1 MTPLERIAL
10 MRAEE
15 QTAAEVERARHEGQ
29 ERAKGR
35 RICTNCGRGIFTSFA
50 RDLCGECTA
59 KARDRARPGERTRRR
74 ERERPVRESVLVVLR
89 RHDMVTPGDVQ
100 AEAGL
105 SQVAAHQMLGRLVRA
120 GLARRVGVGRYVAVR
135 S

>member
-1 MTPLERIAL
+1 MTALERIAL

-15 QTAAEVERARHEGQ
+15 QTAAEVERARREGQ

-35 RICTNCGRGIFTSFA
+35 RICTNCGRAIFTSFA
-50 RDLCGECTA
+50 RDLCGECVS

-74 ERERPVRESVLVVLR
+74 ERTREKVLLALR
-89 RHDMVTPGDVQ
+89 RFDVVTVGDVQ
-100 AEAGL
+100 ATCGL
-105 SQVAAHQMLGRLVRA
+105 KQDAASQVLGRLTRA

>member
-1 MTPLERIAL
+1 MSPLERIAL

-15 QTAAEVERARHEGQ
+15 QTAAEVKRARREGQ

-35 RICTNCGRGIFTSFA
+35 RICTNCGRAIFTSFA
-50 RDLCGECTA
+50 RDLCGECVS

-74 ERERPVRESVLVVLR
+74 EQTREKVLVVLR
-89 RHDMVTPGDVQ
+89 RHDVVTPDDVQ
-100 AEAGL
+100 SEAEL

-120 GLARRVGVGRYVAVR
+120 GLARRVGVGRYEAVR